1 MGEIDHKL
9 GERVDY
15 LFDGKTCQKKKKLKK
30 EGGLRR
36 SGSKMGSNFNRMV
49 PINCPEKGML
59 SKGFDEVRG

>member
-1 MGEIDHKL
+1 MVKHV
-9 GERVDY
+9 RRR
-15 LFDGKTCQKKKKLKK
+15 KKLKK

-49 PINCPEKGML
+49 PVNCPEKGML